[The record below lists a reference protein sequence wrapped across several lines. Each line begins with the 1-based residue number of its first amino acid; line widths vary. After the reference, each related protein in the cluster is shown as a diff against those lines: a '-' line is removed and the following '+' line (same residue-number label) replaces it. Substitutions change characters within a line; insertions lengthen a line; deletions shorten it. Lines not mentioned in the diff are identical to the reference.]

1 MKENLP
7 LISPKFESTN
17 YKYTPLRFSEDGN
30 ELICI
35 FSVYENKEIN
45 KSDDDWEKA
54 FEYVAATQS
63 TSRLN
68 AKE

>member
-7 LISPKFESTN
+7 LISPKFESTS
-17 YKYTPLRFSEDGN
+17 YKYTPLRFSEDDN

-45 KSDDDWEKA
+45 KNDEGWEKA
-54 FEYVAATQS
+54 LEYVATMQPNS
-63 TSRLN
+63 KLN
-68 AKE
+68 AQE

>member
-17 YKYTPLRFSEDGN
+17 YKYTPLRFSEDGS
-30 ELICI
+30 ELMCI

-45 KSDDDWEKA
+45 KNDKDWEKA
-54 FEYVAATQS
+54 LEYVATTQS
-63 TSRLN
+63 NSKLN
-68 AKE
+68 TKE

>member
-7 LISPKFESTN
+7 LISPKFESTS
-17 YKYTPLRFSEDGN
+17 YKYTPLRFSEDDN

-35 FSVYENKEIN
+35 FSVYQNKEIN
-45 KSDDDWEKA
+45 KNDDDWQKA
-54 FEYVAATQS
+54 LEYVAATQS

-68 AKE
+68 AQE